1 MVKGRSRALDEVM
14 NAHGA
19 LVTVGVGPLSG
30 EDLLA
35 VARDGAGVRVGD
47 DAVAAMAQARG
58 GVEEL
63 ADQ

>member
-1 MVKGRSRALDEVM
+1 M
-14 NAHGA
+14 
-19 LVTVGVGPLSG
+19 TVGVGPLSG